1 MSGPQGLLHPI
12 RPSVKEEKVISELH
26 AILRHWFVTMPEA
39 AREEA
44 AGSGLGQSATGLADE
59 VPQTAE
65 DDLPWTW
72 SACTLSLPD
81 NQPLTLPPSV
91 AGGLFAI
98 LSALVENEAVAVV
111 PMGTDLTTQEA
122 ANLLGVSRPYLVR
135 LIDQGL
141 IPCSWVG
148 SHRRLRVEDIL
159 TYRRTRQGKQRVTLR
174 ELAETSEALGLRYS
188 TEDTRMEGCG
198 LKD

>member
-12 RPSVKEEKVISELH
+12 RRSAEEANAISELH
-26 AILRHWFVTMPEA
+26 AVLRHWFITMPEA
-39 AREEA
+39 AREQEAA
-44 AGSGLGQSATGLADE
+44 AGSRLGQSATGQAGE
-59 VPQTAE
+59 VTQTTE

-81 NQPLTLPPSV
+81 SEPITLPASV
-91 AGGLFAI
+91 AGGLFAM

-122 ANLLGVSRPYLVR
+122 ADLLGVSRPYLVR
-135 LIDQGL
+135 LVDQGL
-141 IPCSWVG
+141 IPCRWVG

-159 TYRRTRQGKQRVTLR
+159 AYRRIRQGKQRVALR
-174 ELAETSEALGLRYS
+174 ELAETSETMSLRYS
-188 TEDTRMEGCG
+188 AD
-198 LKD
+198 D